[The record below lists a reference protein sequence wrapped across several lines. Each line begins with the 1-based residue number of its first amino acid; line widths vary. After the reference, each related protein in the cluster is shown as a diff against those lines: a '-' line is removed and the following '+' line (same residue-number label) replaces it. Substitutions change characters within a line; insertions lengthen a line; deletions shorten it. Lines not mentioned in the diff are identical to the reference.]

1 MVLEAVE
8 EPSSIAGRESP
19 EMNYVGIEPWIVF
32 LVDVRAQ
39 VRYVVAVSSDG
50 QIMGS
55 VRMPFQKLEA
65 YYYPLPPE

>member
-1 MVLEAVE
+1 
-8 EPSSIAGRESP
+8 
-19 EMNYVGIEPWIVF
+19 MNYVGIEPWIVF